1 VIAGHH
7 RHGVVLS
14 TVLLRSQAGL
24 FLIEPEEISGIVGL
38 LSVIT
43 SKTLSLSAL
52 ESFMKNAI
60 YWLMGEKAGRTIVGT
75 WNWLWGIPVESGGK
89 VAVAV
94 AEDSL
99 QSMQES
105 VQKLAGAVAMQVG
118 SYERAKQKYQDK
130 VRELK
135 KFEQQATL
143 AQQSGNT
150 EAARLAMTKAIQIE
164 QLLPQLEAQV
174 QQAEKFVNASK
185 DKLNRE
191 RLKLEQ
197 YKTDMQNMKDLAE
210 INSAL
215 ESIAKVNNE
224 FDIGSARSSFEAA
237 KNAVQGRNLRSN
249 ALAELSEN
257 PNEKL
262 AADLEQMTID
272 DEVSR
277 RLEMLDG
284 STPKELAE

>member
-1 VIAGHH
+1 
-7 RHGVVLS
+7 
-14 TVLLRSQAGL
+14 
-24 FLIEPEEISGIVGL
+24 
-38 LSVIT
+38 
-43 SKTLSLSAL
+43 
-52 ESFMKNAI
+52 MKNAI

-94 AEDSL
+94 AEESL

-105 VQKLAGAVAMQVG
+105 VQKLSEAVAMQVG
-118 SYERAKQKYQDK
+118 SYERAKKKYEQKAQ
-130 VRELK
+130 ELR
-135 KFEQQATL
+135 KFEQQAAL
-143 AQQSGNT
+143 AQQAGNG

-174 QQAEKFVNASK
+174 QQAEKFVAASK

-215 ESIAKVNNE
+215 EAIARVNNE

-237 KNAVQGRNLRSN
+237 KNAVEGRHLRSN
-249 ALAELSEN
+249 ALAEMSEN
-257 PNEKL
+257 PTEKL
-262 AADLEQMTID
+262 AADLEQIALD
-272 DEVSR
+272 DEVAR
-277 RLEMLDG
+277 RLQMLQG
-284 STPKELAE
+284 TTPKELAE

>member
-1 VIAGHH
+1 
-7 RHGVVLS
+7 
-14 TVLLRSQAGL
+14 
-24 FLIEPEEISGIVGL
+24 
-38 LSVIT
+38 
-43 SKTLSLSAL
+43 
-52 ESFMKNAI
+52 MKDAI
-60 YWLMGEKAGRTIVGT
+60 YWIMGEKAGRTIVGT

-89 VAVAV
+89 IAVSV
-94 AEDSL
+94 AEESL

-105 VQKLAGAVAMQVG
+105 VQKLAQAVAMQVG
-118 SYERAKQKYQDK
+118 AYERAKKKYEEKAQ
-130 VRELK
+130 ELR
-135 KFEQQATL
+135 KFEQQALT
-143 AQQSGNT
+143 AQKNGNE

-174 QQAEKFVNASK
+174 KQAEKFVTASK

-224 FDIGSARSSFEAA
+224 FDIGSARSSFESA
-237 KNAVQGRNLRSN
+237 KNAVEGRHLRSN

-277 RLEMLDG
+277 RLQMLEG
-284 STPKELAE
+284 TTPKELAE

>member
-1 VIAGHH
+1 
-7 RHGVVLS
+7 
-14 TVLLRSQAGL
+14 
-24 FLIEPEEISGIVGL
+24 
-38 LSVIT
+38 
-43 SKTLSLSAL
+43 
-52 ESFMKNAI
+52 MKNVV

-94 AEDSL
+94 AEESL

-105 VQKLAGAVAMQVG
+105 VQKLSQAVAMQVG
-118 SYERAKQKYQDK
+118 SYERAKKKYEEKAQ
-130 VRELK
+130 ELK
-135 KFEQQATL
+135 KLEQQAAL
-143 AQQSGNT
+143 AQKSGS
-150 EAARLAMTKAIQIE
+150 EDAARLAMTKAIQIE
-164 QLLPQLEAQV
+164 QLLPQLETQV

-215 ESIAKVNNE
+215 ESIAQVNNE
-224 FDIGSARSSFEAA
+224 FDIGSARSSFESA
-237 KNAVQGRNLRSN
+237 KSAVEGRHLRSN

-262 AADLEQMTID
+262 AADLDQMTID

-277 RLEMLDG
+277 RLQMLEG
-284 STPKELAE
+284 TTPKELAE